1 MQGLVESATIES
13 DDACF
18 SSLILNTTSVNVEIY
33 YNKAVNYTLVVT
45 FVSSVYTSLQR
56 KLVFASMMIV
66 STFLL

>member
-45 FVSSVYTSLQR
+45 FVSLVYTSLQR
-56 KLVFASMMIV
+56 KLVFASIMIV